1 MDYYFISVN
10 SSIQVCHPYRP
21 QDKVSSNVRLKVL
34 ERNKLLT
41 NWFSKRLFQERFGA
55 DDIKK
60 FTPSLGIPY
69 LGV

>member
-21 QDKVSSNVRLKVL
+21 QYQVSSKVL

-41 NWFSKRLFQERFGA
+41 NWFSKRLLQERFGA